1 MFHYLLLLI
10 LSLLLIV
17 LQSTVTDI
25 VFSNYFVFEVSL
37 IIIIYAGFR
46 FEMIK
51 GLLLAFYLGF
61 ILDLIG
67 GSVPGVLALAYI
79 MIFLCSFFISDL
91 LDTGKNHVI
100 VLFSFICVFLKE
112 TMLQTFY
119 FLVFDIRMRP
129 DIFSLILIQ
138 SFVVG
143 LVAPVVFHLIDR
155 TGIFLYEKKA

>member
-1 MFHYLLLLI
+1 MFFPLKKHCLLSDLCDNVKRFGEI
-10 LSLLLIV
+10 NS
-17 LQSTVTDI
+17 
-25 VFSNYFVFEVSL
+25 FVFEVSL

-100 VLFSFICVFLKE
+100 VLFSFICVFLKDAE
-112 TMLQTFY
+112 LLT
-119 FLVFDIRMRP
+119 D
-129 DIFSLILIQ
+129 S
-138 SFVVG
+138 
-143 LVAPVVFHLIDR
+143 
-155 TGIFLYEKKA
+155 

>member
-25 VFSNYFVFEVSL
+25 VFSNSFVFEVSL

-119 FLVFDIRMRP
+119 FL
-129 DIFSLILIQ
+129 
-138 SFVVG
+138 
-143 LVAPVVFHLIDR
+143 
-155 TGIFLYEKKA
+155 

>member
-1 MFHYLLLLI
+1 
-10 LSLLLIV
+10 
-17 LQSTVTDI
+17 
-25 VFSNYFVFEVSL
+25 
-37 IIIIYAGFR
+37 
-46 FEMIK
+46 
-51 GLLLAFYLGF
+51 
-61 ILDLIG
+61 
-67 GSVPGVLALAYI
+67 LAYI

-143 LVAPVVFHLIDR
+143 LVAPAVFYLIDR

>member
-1 MFHYLLLLI
+1 
-10 LSLLLIV
+10 
-17 LQSTVTDI
+17 
-25 VFSNYFVFEVSL
+25 
-37 IIIIYAGFR
+37 
-46 FEMIK
+46 
-51 GLLLAFYLGF
+51 LLAFYLGF